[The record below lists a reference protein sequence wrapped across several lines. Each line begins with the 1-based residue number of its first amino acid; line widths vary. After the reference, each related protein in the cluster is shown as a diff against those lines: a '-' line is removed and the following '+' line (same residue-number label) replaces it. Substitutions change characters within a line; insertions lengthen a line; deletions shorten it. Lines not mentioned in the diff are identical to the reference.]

1 MAGRRGRRIA
11 VALALSL
18 ILGPA
23 AAAETDPVD
32 DRLWGP
38 TASFGLGMRYDSAAA
53 RERERR
59 PRGEG
64 PVIAGEG
71 YLFTEN
77 EIAGLRLQTSAELY
91 ADSFLDDHDD
101 DFYQVSAWT
110 GPRLARIGVW
120 TLRSAFGGR
129 VSYYGGRR
137 YGLIGDGYLIL
148 ENFENEVLRYLE
160 LGAGYADYGADAETG
175 SGGPWGSFRMEL
187 HAPSPPIG
195 DTLRLV
201 PGMAH
206 YHSGRKRLRYTELGV
221 TLGWGT
227 PLPGPLRLD
236 VEAYTSYSRFD
247 GSDPGDPEAGV
258 EPAVSDGIR
267 EDWYTF
273 AYAGLSIHPLFS
285 SLLTL
290 EFRYS
295 YENNESNDR
304 SERFDSHSGGAY
316 LTLAF

>member
-1 MAGRRGRRIA
+1 MGWGGWIA
-11 VALALSL
+11 VAVALSVL
-18 ILGPA
+18 RGAPA
-23 AAAETDPVD
+23 SAQIDPVD

-38 TASFGLGMRYDSAAA
+38 AASFGLGMRYDSSEA

-71 YLFTEN
+71 YLFSEN

-91 ADSFLDDHDD
+91 VDSFLDDHDD
-101 DFYQVSAWT
+101 DFYQASAWT

-120 TLRSAFGGR
+120 HLRTAFGGR
-129 VSYYGGRR
+129 LSYYAGER
-137 YGLIGDGYLIL
+137 YGLIGDAYLIL
-148 ENFENEVLRYLE
+148 ENYENDVLRYLE
-160 LGAGYADYGADAETG
+160 LGAGYADYSGEAERG
-175 SGGPWGSFRMEL
+175 SDGPWYSFQMEL
-187 HAPSPPIG
+187 QAPSPPLG

-206 YHSGRKRLRYTELGV
+206 YQSELDSLRYTELGV

-236 VEAYTSYSRFD
+236 IEAYTSFSRFA
-247 GSDPGDPEAGV
+247 GSDPGDPDAGI

-267 EDWYTF
+267 EDWYTL
-273 AYAGLSIHPLFS
+273 AYAGLSIYPFFS
-285 SLLTL
+285 RSLTL
-290 EFRYS
+290 ELRYS
-295 YENNESNDR
+295 YENNDSNDD
-304 SERFDSHSGGAY
+304 SESFDSHSGGAY